1 MKIFVQKSPNLNG
14 WGDSE
19 GIKQYLIVFVCKI
32 GGGRGKESD
41 RGGIKR
47 KMKKGKEVVLPHVLA
62 SIFHLLLIVV

>member
-1 MKIFVQKSPNLNG
+1 MKIFVQKSPNLNC

-32 GGGRGKESD
+32 GGGREKESD

-47 KMKKGKEVVLPHVLA
+47 KIKKGKEVVLSHMLA
-62 SIFHLLLIVV
+62 SIFHLLLMVV